1 MRRLLPAFCVLLW
14 ASSAT
19 ALTLRPEVS
28 SEDQLLQRPES
39 SLFLDVSAAREHGWE
54 RPWHPGK
61 GPKSPFA
68 LKYKGAKHKLHK
80 FFSRGYLRAPV
91 PKGAGVPEPGLTL
104 LLGLGLAGLIVSR
117 ARTR

>member
-1 MRRLLPAFCVLLW
+1 LLAFCVLLW

-28 SEDQLLQRPES
+28 SEDRLLQRPES
-39 SLFLDVSAAREHGWE
+39 SLLLTVPVAREHGWE

-68 LKYKGAKHKLHK
+68 LKYKGSKHKLHK
-80 FFSRGYLRAPV
+80 FFSDGYVPAPV
-91 PKGAGVPEPGLTL
+91 PKRSAVPEPGPML
-104 LLGLGLAGLIVSR
+104 LLGLGLAGLVVSR
-117 ARTR
+117 SRTR